1 VQCRCACACTLRT
14 HRQCASASALCV
26 CIGVGADAWAPRA
39 RTGDHVICI
48 ADDRCEPPE
57 SRLNASVLIRRCEP
71 MCGARRPKPANG
83 PSIRRFLRTRSKQ
96 GCIDEPNRVGTIDRA
111 LRSTS
116 VHIGPHRF
124 TSVHIGP
131 HRSASV
137 HIGPH
142 RSTSVRMP
150 RGAPSGCRGICE
162 ADEHT
167 NTAESPE
174 DWCGPPV
181 PIRASIN

>member
-111 LRSTS
+111 QLSL
-116 VHIGPHRF
+116 
-124 TSVHIGP
+124 
-131 HRSASV
+131 
-137 HIGPH
+137 
-142 RSTSVRMP
+142 MP
-150 RGAPSGCRGICE
+150 WGAPRGCRGVRQADAE
-162 ADEHT
+162 AFAKPT
-167 NTAESPE
+167 SSANTAESPE
-174 DWCGPPV
+174 DWFGPPM